1 MLEDRNFK
9 VEEFR
14 NPPKFSRPMVRW
26 WWTGLDVDENELVKE
41 VQELDKVGFLGA
53 EIQVFMIGSPFD
65 LEKTDMERAKRSH
78 RYMQPYYYQMVKS
91 VLDEAEKRGM
101 IIDLTISSSW
111 PTGGAHIKKPDSMKT
126 LMIGQETIEGPLNYS
141 GKLPEVIEPPPQ
153 GLSPIQ
159 DFSEDR
165 KLVAVTAAKPLESPG
180 KIKFKKIERSYL
192 DKNSLID
199 LTDKVNKDNILNW
212 NVPQGTWQI
221 FSFFSRPSGIG
232 PLADCKSE
240 VNKISLVI
248 DHLASEPI
256 KNHLKSHL
264 GEAKKYFG
272 HHFGKTLRAFF
283 TDSLELSSN
292 WLWTDSLI
300 LEFKTR
306 RGYDLKPYLPIC
318 FVPSRDNKYR
328 RIRDEMIPVFDLKD
342 EIGDKIRFDYE
353 LTISELFCENL
364 VQIMT
369 EWAEK
374 NNLKNRIQGY
384 GIRADTLKISGISH
398 IPETEQLYAGGI
410 NDFLRLA
417 SSAGA
422 IYNKKIITAESMVWN
437 QRDYMTT
444 PLKWKVAADKLFACG
459 VNQMI
464 YHGFP
469 YQNPQFPYPGFCGF
483 STPYLPSPANY
494 SSNFSRNNPF
504 WEFFP
509 ILNKYISRCQYVL
522 RIGKIISN
530 IALFYPLFNYCDNVL
545 KREELVGGYL
555 DKYDANTA
563 RGANNAHVKGP
574 DKLDYNERWTSSF
587 LRLTDDLNSNGYY
600 YIHVNEEAILNSKVV
615 QNKLI
620 IGSAEVEILII
631 PNLKKISIAMA
642 KKLKEI
648 TNNGIPVIFINSIPV
663 KQPGFLNYEKN
674 DEEISNIM
682 KNLGDNNNIFLIKD
696 GSKISDHILES
707 FGIKPGI
714 QFEKPQDS
722 IYYIHKQSDI
732 HDFYFLRNSQNSAKR
747 VKIKFFHPKKIP
759 FILNSW
765 SGNIIQATQY
775 RRDED
780 YVEMDIFF
788 HPYEAFLI
796 DLKDGTEEPYVV
808 ESELKI
814 ERDKNNLISYI
825 GIPGSYT
832 IKLNNGNKK
841 SINIGENDLYS
852 IEIKNFRFETNLRDH
867 LGNYQKF
874 NTEIQELKDWRTIP
888 ELKYCS
894 SKAIYSFNFNI
905 PKEQLQE
912 DNRVLISI
920 ERIHDAGIIKANGK
934 EFPPLL
940 TYPYQ
945 QDITSAVKIGENE
958 VQIEVTPTLRN
969 RLIGYGK
976 KGGDDWINHK
986 YKKQFMPSG
995 LIGPVLI
1002 KIVRK
1007 LIIT

>member
-1 MLEDRNFK
+1 MLEDRSFK
-9 VEEFR
+9 VEEFK

-26 WWTGLDVDENELVKE
+26 WWTGLDVNENELVKE
-41 VQELDKVGFLGA
+41 VQELDNVGFLGA

-78 RYMQPYYYQMVKS
+78 RYMQPYYYQMIKS
-91 VLDEAEKRGM
+91 VLDEAEKRDM
-101 IIDLTISSSW
+101 IIDLTIGSSW
-111 PTGGAHIKKPDSMKT
+111 PLGGTHIKKTDSMKT
-126 LMIGQETIEGPLNYS
+126 LMIGQKTIEGPLNYS
-141 GKLPEVIEPPPQ
+141 GKLPEVVEPPSQ
-153 GLSPIQ
+153 GLSLIA
-159 DFSEDR
+159 DFSQDN
-165 KLVAVTAAKPLESPG
+165 KLVAVSAAKPLESPG
-180 KIKFKKIERSYL
+180 KIRFKRIERTYL
-192 DKNSLID
+192 DKDSLID

-212 NVPQGTWQI
+212 KVPQGTWQI
-221 FSFFSRPSGIG
+221 FSFFSKPSGIS

-248 DHLASEPI
+248 DHLASTPI
-256 KNHLKSHL
+256 KFHLKSHL

-283 TDSLELSSN
+283 TDSFELASN
-292 WLWTDSLI
+292 WLWTDGFLS
-300 LEFKTR
+300 EFKRR

-318 FVPSRDNKYR
+318 FVPNRDNKNR
-328 RIRDEMIPVFDLKD
+328 RIRYEMIPGFDLID
-342 EIGDKIRFDYE
+342 DIGDKIRYDYE
-353 LTISELFCENL
+353 LTISDLFCENY
-364 VQIMT
+364 VQNVT

-374 NNLKNRIQGY
+374 NNLKNRIQSY
-384 GIRADTLKISGISH
+384 GIRADTLKAFGLSH

-410 NDFLRLA
+410 NDFLKLA
-417 SSAGA
+417 SSAGI
-422 IYNKKIITAESMVWN
+422 IYNKQIITAESMVWN

-444 PLKWKVAADKLFACG
+444 PLKWKVAADKLFSSG

-469 YQNPQFPYPGFCGF
+469 YQNPHFPYPGFCGF
-483 STPYLPSPANY
+483 STPYMPSIVNY

-509 ILNKYISRCQYVL
+509 ILNKYISRCQYML
-522 RIGKIISN
+522 QLGKIICN
-530 IALFYPLFNYCDNVL
+530 IALFYPLFNYSDNVL

-555 DKYDANTA
+555 DEYDAKIA
-563 RGANNAHVKGP
+563 KDAFNAHVK
-574 DKLDYNERWTSSF
+574 DSNKLDYNEQWISSF
-587 LRLTDDLNSNGYY
+587 LRLTDDLTSNGYY

-615 QNKLI
+615 ENKLI
-620 IGSAEVEILII
+620 IGSAAVEILII
-631 PNLKKISIAMA
+631 PNLKKISLAMA

-648 TNNGIPVIFINSIPV
+648 TNNGIPIIFIESIPL

-674 DEEISNIM
+674 DVEISNIM
-682 KNLGDNNNIFLIKD
+682 KDLLYNNKIFLSND
-696 GSKISDHILES
+696 ENKISNLILER

-714 QFEKPQDS
+714 QFEKPHDS

-732 HDFYFLRNSQNSAKR
+732 HDFYFLRTSQNSAKR
-747 VKIKFFHPKKIP
+747 VKIKFFHPTKIP
-759 FILNSW
+759 FILNPW
-765 SGNIIQATQY
+765 SGNIFQATQY
-775 RRDED
+775 RRYEN

-788 HPYEAFLI
+788 YPYEALLI
-796 DLKDGTEEPYVV
+796 DFREGTEEPYVI
-808 ESELKI
+808 ESQLKI
-814 ERDKNNLISYI
+814 ERDNSHLISYI
-825 GIPGSYT
+825 DIPGRYT
-832 IKLNNGNKK
+832 IKLNKGDEK

-874 NTEIQELKDWRTIP
+874 TTEMQELKDWRTIP

-894 SKAIYSFNFNI
+894 SKAIYSFNFDIN
-905 PKEQLQE
+905 KEQLQE
-912 DNRVLISI
+912 ENRVIISI
-920 ERIHDAGIIKANGK
+920 GHIHDAGIIEVNGE

-940 TYPYQ
+940 TYPYI
-945 QDITSAVKIGENE
+945 QDITSSVKIGKNE

-976 KGGDDWINHK
+976 TGGPDWINHK
-986 YKKQFMPSG
+986 YKKELMSSG
-995 LIGPVLI
+995 LIGPILI

-1007 LIIT
+1007 FIIA